1 MRNKGQDHAHMNSMA
16 TLSLKALPMNIGV
29 KLRIMVEV
37 RIPSYITKRKL
48 LIKYMSFIIY
58 GQVLWCTRLFVPHD
72 YVEIVEED

>member
-1 MRNKGQDHAHMNSMA
+1 MNSMA

-72 YVEIVEED
+72 NVEIVEED